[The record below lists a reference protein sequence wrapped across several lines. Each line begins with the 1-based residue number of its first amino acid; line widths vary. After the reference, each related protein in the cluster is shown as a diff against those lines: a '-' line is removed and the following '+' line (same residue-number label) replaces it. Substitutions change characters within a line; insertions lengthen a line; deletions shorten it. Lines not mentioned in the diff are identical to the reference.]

1 MRSSLL
7 SIGEASKLKN
17 VSIKALRYY
26 EKIGIFKPAYIDP
39 QSGYRYYSPAQL
51 FDLDVILTCNELDI
65 PLKRILDYQTKHGTD
80 LRQLLKEGAKIAELK
95 IQRAQQSLI
104 QINSCLEEIEEQS
117 KHRLPMKRYTRSLNF
132 NYAYTMPWNNTRPF
146 EIKHYLKTMS
156 DLYQRAERLGSTP
169 LYFQGLIIDSGS
181 KPICL
186 AFVAIDFYPN
196 KTGNPFLPNPI
207 ANVSSAAPDSTAN
220 ASNATPNPIT
230 NVSNTTSDSIVN
242 APCATSDSIIP
253 GEKHQPKV
261 SLEND
266 LCCLPETTFSGFRLE
281 SNDLTKCINE
291 ALSYT
296 QDNPGFYV
304 MTEIWDAEVAANTYA
319 IELLQSGKILNVS
332 VSD

>member
-65 PLKRILDYQTKHGTD
+65 PLKHILDYQTKHGTD

-117 KHRLPMKRYTRSLNF
+117 KHRLPMKRYMRSLNF

-156 DLYQRAERLGSTP
+156 DLYQRAERLGFIP

-207 ANVSSAAPDSTAN
+207 ANASS
-220 ASNATPNPIT
+220 
-230 NVSNTTSDSIVN
+230 
-242 APCATSDSIIP
+242 ATSDSIKP
-253 GEKHQPKV
+253 GEMHQPKL

-266 LCCLPETTFSGFRLE
+266 LCYLPETTFSGFRLE

-304 MTEIWDAEVAANTYA
+304 MTEIWDAEVAANTYV

>member
-65 PLKRILDYQTKHGTD
+65 PLKHILDYQTKHGTD

-156 DLYQRAERLGSTP
+156 DLYQRAERLGFTP

-207 ANVSSAAPDSTAN
+207 ANASS
-220 ASNATPNPIT
+220 
-230 NVSNTTSDSIVN
+230 
-242 APCATSDSIIP
+242 ATSDSIKP
-253 GEKHQPKV
+253 GEMHQPKL

-266 LCCLPETTFSGFRLE
+266 LCYLPETTFSGFRLE

-304 MTEIWDAEVAANTYA
+304 MTEIWDAEVAANTYV

>member
-1 MRSSLL
+1 M
-7 SIGEASKLKN
+7 
-17 VSIKALRYY
+17 
-26 EKIGIFKPAYIDP
+26 
-39 QSGYRYYSPAQL
+39 
-51 FDLDVILTCNELDI
+51 TCNELDI
-65 PLKRILDYQTKHGTD
+65 PLKHILDYQTKHGTD
-80 LRQLLKEGAKIAELK
+80 LRQLLKEEAKIAELK

-156 DLYQRAERLGSTP
+156 DLYQRAERLGFTP

-207 ANVSSAAPDSTAN
+207 ANVS
-220 ASNATPNPIT
+220 
-230 NVSNTTSDSIVN
+230 NVTSDSIAN
-242 APCATSDSIIP
+242 ASSATSDSIKL
-253 GEKHQPKV
+253 GEMHQPKL

-266 LCCLPETTFSGFRLE
+266 LCYLPETTFSGFRLE

-304 MTEIWDAEVAANTYA
+304 MTEIWDAEVAANTYV

>member
-65 PLKRILDYQTKHGTD
+65 PLKHILDYQTKHGTD

-156 DLYQRAERLGSTP
+156 DLYQRAERLGFTP

-207 ANVSSAAPDSTAN
+207 AN
-220 ASNATPNPIT
+220 ASN
-230 NVSNTTSDSIVN
+230 VTSDSIAN
-242 APCATSDSIIP
+242 ASSATSDSIKL
-253 GEKHQPKV
+253 GEMHQPKL

-266 LCCLPETTFSGFRLE
+266 LCYLPETTFSGFRLE

-304 MTEIWDAEVAANTYA
+304 MTEIWDAEVAANTHV

>member
-51 FDLDVILTCNELDI
+51 FDLDVILTCNELNI
-65 PLKRILDYQTKHGTD
+65 PLKHILDYQTKHGTD

-117 KHRLPMKRYTRSLNF
+117 KHRLPMKRYMRSLNF

-156 DLYQRAERLGSTP
+156 DLYQRAERLGFTP

-207 ANVSSAAPDSTAN
+207 ANVSSA
-220 ASNATPNPIT
+220 
-230 NVSNTTSDSIVN
+230 TSDSITN
-242 APCATSDSIIP
+242 ASSAISDSIIP
-253 GEKHQPKV
+253 GEKHQPKL

-266 LCCLPETTFSGFRLE
+266 LCYLPEATFSGFRLE
-281 SNDLTKCINE
+281 SNDLTNCINE

-304 MTEIWDAEVAANTYA
+304 MTEIWDAEVAANTYV

>member
-65 PLKRILDYQTKHGTD
+65 PLKHILDYQTKHGTD
-80 LRQLLKEGAKIAELK
+80 LRKLLKEGAKIAELK

-117 KHRLPMKRYTRSLNF
+117 KHRLSMKRYMRSLNF

-156 DLYQRAERLGSTP
+156 DLYQRAERLGFTP

-207 ANVSSAAPDSTAN
+207 ANASS
-220 ASNATPNPIT
+220 
-230 NVSNTTSDSIVN
+230 
-242 APCATSDSIIP
+242 ATSDSVANASSATSYSIKP
-253 GEKHQPKV
+253 EEMHQPKL

-266 LCCLPETTFSGFRLE
+266 LCYLPETTFSGFRLE

-304 MTEIWDAEVAANTYA
+304 MTEIWDAEVAANTYV

>member
-65 PLKRILDYQTKHGTD
+65 PLKHILDYQTKHGTD

-117 KHRLPMKRYTRSLNF
+117 KHRLPMKRYMRSLNF

-156 DLYQRAERLGSTP
+156 DLYQRVERLGFTP

-207 ANVSSAAPDSTAN
+207 ANASS
-220 ASNATPNPIT
+220 
-230 NVSNTTSDSIVN
+230 
-242 APCATSDSIIP
+242 ATSDSIKP
-253 GEKHQPKV
+253 GEMHQPKL

-266 LCCLPETTFSGFRLE
+266 LCYLPETTFSGFRLE

-304 MTEIWDAEVAANTYA
+304 MTEIWDAEVAANTYV